1 MRGPSNAVRVDG
13 VLLLDKPA
21 GLSSNAAL
29 SAVKRRYGAASA
41 GHTGALDPLAT
52 GLLPVCLGEA
62 TKVAGLF
69 LDADKSYL
77 ARLQLGSATSTGDAE
92 GEIRT
97 EAPVPA
103 LSEVQVDATLAGL
116 VGAQLQV
123 PPMYSALKQGGQPL
137 YRLAR
142 SGVEVERAARPIVI
156 HELRRFHYD
165 PDARTLDFVVRCS
178 KGTYVRVLGED
189 IARALG
195 TVGHL
200 TALRRTAVAGLP
212 ARMYTLEQID
222 ALDPPARRGL
232 LLTIAEALPHLPGHR
247 LSTEEVARV
256 RLGQRLRIMAADAE
270 RLLLLDPDGAAVGVA
285 EVRGGRMQPLR
296 IFQPAAVETVKADS
310 TAR

>member
-1 MRGPSNAVRVDG
+1 MRGSSGAVHLDG

-21 GLSSNAAL
+21 GLTSNAAL
-29 SAVKRRYGAASA
+29 GAVKRLYGIASA

-69 LDADKSYL
+69 LDADKSYR
-77 ARLQLGSATSTGDAE
+77 ARLQLGAATSTGDAE
-92 GEIRT
+92 GELRAQ
-97 EAPVPA
+97 APIPA
-103 LSEVQVDATLAGL
+103 LSDSQIDATLAGM
-116 VGAQLQV
+116 VGAQWQV

-142 SGVEVERAARPIVI
+142 AGVEVERAARPITI
-156 HELRRFHYD
+156 HELRRCHYD
-165 PDARTLDFVVRCS
+165 PEAGALDFAVRCS
-178 KGTYVRVLGED
+178 KGSYVRVLGED

-212 ARMYTLEQID
+212 SSLYTLEQLD
-222 ALDPPARRGL
+222 ALDPSARRGL
-232 LLTIAEALPHLPGHR
+232 LLSIAGALPHLPAHR
-247 LSTEEVARV
+247 LSAAEVARV
-256 RLGQRLRIMAADAE
+256 RLGQRLRIPVPDAE
-270 RLLLLDPDGAAVGVA
+270 RLLLLDPDGVAIGVA
-285 EVRGGRMQPLR
+285 EVREGRMQPQR
-296 IFQPAAVETVKADS
+296 IFRPAAAEPVRADS